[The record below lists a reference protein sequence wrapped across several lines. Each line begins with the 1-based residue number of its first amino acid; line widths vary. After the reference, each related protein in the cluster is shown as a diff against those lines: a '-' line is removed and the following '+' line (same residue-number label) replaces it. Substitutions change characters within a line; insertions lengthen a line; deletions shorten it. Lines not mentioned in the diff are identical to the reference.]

1 MIVILDYGLG
11 NVMAFQNAYQRLN
24 IPVRV
29 ASTWEDLK
37 GATKLVLPGV
47 GAFDHAM
54 TLFNRSGL
62 REATEQL
69 VLEEKVPVI
78 GICVGMQMLAQGS
91 DEGELPGLA
100 WVPGW
105 VRRLNTDVLNQREQL
120 PHMGWNDVSPT
131 RDSTLFKDFEPDPRF
146 YFLHSYFFGTAES
159 NHQLA
164 ITHYGMRFSCVV
176 NKENIFGVQFHPE
189 KSHGNGLRLLRNFAE
204 L

>member
-1 MIVILDYGLG
+1 
-11 NVMAFQNAYQRLN
+11 MAFQNAYQRLN
-24 IPVRV
+24 LPVLV
-29 ASTWEDLK
+29 ASTKEDLM
-37 GATKLVLPGV
+37 GATKLILPGV
-47 GAFDHAM
+47 GAFDYAM

-62 REATEQL
+62 REMTEKL
-69 VLEEKVPVI
+69 VLEKQVPVI

-91 DEGELPGLA
+91 DEGKLPGLA

-105 VRRLNTDVLNQREQL
+105 VRRLDADVLNQRRQL

-146 YFLHSYFFGTAES
+146 YFLHSYSFDTADS
-159 NHQLA
+159 SYQLA
-164 ITHYGMRFSCVV
+164 ITHYGKRFSCVV
-176 NKENIFGVQFHPE
+176 NKENIYGVQFHPE